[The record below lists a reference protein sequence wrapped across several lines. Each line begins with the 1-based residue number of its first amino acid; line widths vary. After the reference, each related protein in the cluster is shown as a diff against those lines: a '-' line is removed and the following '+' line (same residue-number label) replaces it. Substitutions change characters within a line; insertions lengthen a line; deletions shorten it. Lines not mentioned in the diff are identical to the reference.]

1 MKVAI
6 IGGGAAG
13 FFSAIQVK
21 ENYPESEVVILEKSN
36 KLLSKVKISGGGRCN
51 VTNANTSIAE
61 LSKAYPR
68 GGKLLK
74 KLLHEF
80 STSDIREW
88 FTHRGVELYAQ
99 EDMRVF
105 PVADDSQVIIDCLL
119 AETKRLG
126 IEIKLGSNIT
136 QLIPVDDGI
145 RAYFDQV
152 NYVLYSHIIVASGG
166 SPKANGLKWLGDL
179 GHEIV
184 SPLPSLFT
192 FNMPHEKIK
201 SLMGVSVEKAI
212 TKIQGEKLSA
222 QGPLLITHWGMSG
235 PAILILSAF
244 GARVLADSNYHFTL
258 QVNWTNEQNQELITE
273 EIWKIIREQG
283 QKQLQNVKPFH
294 LPSRLWN
301 FLLEKANLTIE
312 QKWAELGKKGLHK
325 LVEVLSNDLYE
336 VKGKTTFKEEFVTCG
351 GVSLKSIHSK
361 TLESNHVPRLYFA
374 GEVLDIDAVTGG
386 YNFQAAWTTGFVAGK
401 LGGNDKK

>member
-13 FFSAIQVK
+13 FFAAIQVK
-21 ENYPESEVVILEKSN
+21 ENYPDSEVVILEKSN
-36 KLLSKVKISGGGRCN
+36 KILAKVKVSGGGRCN

-80 STSDIREW
+80 STTDIREW
-88 FTHRGVELYAQ
+88 FTSRGVELYAQ
-99 EDMRVF
+99 DDMRVF
-105 PVADDSQVIIDCLL
+105 PVSDDSQTIIDCLL
-119 AETKRLG
+119 AETRRLE
-126 IEIKLGSNIT
+126 IELKMSSNIT
-136 QLIPVDDGI
+136 QLVPVENGI
-145 RAYFDQV
+145 QAYFDEV
-152 NYVLYSHIIVASGG
+152 NYVEYSHVIVASGG
-166 SPKANGLKWLGDL
+166 SPKASGLSWLGDL

-184 SPLPSLFT
+184 PPLPSLFT
-192 FNMPHEKIK
+192 FNMPQEKIK
-201 SLMGVSVEKAI
+201 SLMGVSVEKAT

-235 PAILILSAF
+235 PAVLVLSAF
-244 GARVLADSNYHFTL
+244 GARVLADRNYHFTL
-258 QVNWTNEQNQELITE
+258 QVNWTNEQNQELIAE
-273 EIWKIIREQG
+273 EIRKVVTEHN
-283 QKQLQNVKPFH
+283 QKQLQNVRLFQ

-301 FLLEKANLTIE
+301 FLLEKANLSID
-312 QKWAELGKKGLHK
+312 QKWDEIGKKGLHK

-351 GVSLKSIHSK
+351 GVDLKSINSK
-361 TLESNHVPRLYFA
+361 TLESNEVPGLYFA
-374 GEVLDIDAVTGG
+374 GEVLDIDAITGG

-401 LGGNDKK
+401 LGGINKK